1 MTSSARARI
10 AGGTVRPSAFAVLR
24 LTTSSNLVGCSTGMS
39 LDTHALFEEAGL
51 ELAALSDADALMR
64 SVVRSRLLAL
74 EDLSGESADLTKG
87 GREAGSVGDQRTCS
101 GEFTPWVYC
110 RNGIPHRQ
118 SHMLLAPA
126 EEERIGGDDE
136 RAGMQMDKGCE
147 DGLDFAFG
155 PGLDDMKRAATRCA
169 LEVTGGP

>member
-1 MTSSARARI
+1 
-10 AGGTVRPSAFAVLR
+10 L
-24 LTTSSNLVGCSTGMS
+24 LDWDVG
-39 LDTHALFEEAGL
+39 
-51 ELAALSDADALMR
+51 
-64 SVVRSRLLAL
+64 RLLAL